1 MSLADA
7 RFEGIGAYARARR
20 AELDSGKTLLVL
32 FVADRAVLALA
43 AGLPRALD
51 RERLLTVARYL
62 VRRESA
68 DRYWLVAPMAQDGL
82 PCLLLEAGSAS
93 GFRHSVLSLP
103 DAFDRV
109 QPSPARDL
117 SGVEPLLGNLFASDD
132 GLPGI
137 LRRQLDRLAEASAV
151 PLPEPNFVP

>member
-1 MSLADA
+1 MP
-7 RFEGIGAYARARR
+7 AYAQARKE
-20 AELDSGKTLLVL
+20 ELESGKTLLVL
-32 FVADRAVLALA
+32 FVADRPVLALA

-68 DRYWLVAPMAQDGL
+68 DRYWLIAPMAQDGL
-82 PCLLLEAGSAS
+82 PCLLLESGSAAAC
-93 GFRHSVLSLP
+93 RHRVLSLP

-109 QPSPARDL
+109 QPNVARDL
-117 SGVEPLLGNLFASDD
+117 SGVEPLLGELFAPDD
-132 GLPGI
+132 GIPGI

-151 PLPEPNFVP
+151 PLPEPDFSS